1 MKEIKI
7 DRTIT
12 ETVFVAN
19 DGKEF
24 SNKEFCR
31 LHDIEINSGKPLCF
45 VKEIESDLS
54 EFYVDSKKRLCNND
68 DYYTPFI
75 WSSETGDNYPI
86 SNDLFDMI
94 ARCLNNAYNSYDP
107 EYNPKQTIKSVLIES
122 GLYDLELLYNEN
134 GGEWIMTDRKT
145 PISNYKKSVWRNV
158 FELWDNQKETAF
170 AMAMNLL
177 TFHEWKVK
185 QLCGCCQ
192 GECRMI
198 VYDSNMISETDLDNY
213 ECELFNMGFYVE
225 IHDSDKI
232 IDSASDIDGYI
243 TYIHNGWNTEKIRD
257 EICCNIGC
265 DNSAL
270 VYIDSGNNIDLP
282 PELME

>member
-1 MKEIKI
+1 
-7 DRTIT
+7 
-12 ETVFVAN
+12 
-19 DGKEF
+19 
-24 SNKEFCR
+24 
-31 LHDIEINSGKPLCF
+31 
-45 VKEIESDLS
+45 
-54 EFYVDSKKRLCNND
+54 
-68 DYYTPFI
+68 
-75 WSSETGDNYPI
+75 
-86 SNDLFDMI
+86 
-94 ARCLNNAYNSYDP
+94 
-107 EYNPKQTIKSVLIES
+107 
-122 GLYDLELLYNEN
+122 
-134 GGEWIMTDRKT
+134 MTDRKT